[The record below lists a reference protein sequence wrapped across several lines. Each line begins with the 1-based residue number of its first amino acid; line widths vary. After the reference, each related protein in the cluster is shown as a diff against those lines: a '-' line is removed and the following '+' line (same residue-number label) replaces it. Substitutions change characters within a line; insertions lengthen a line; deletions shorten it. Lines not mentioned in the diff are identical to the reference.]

1 MGVGIFLKPKNL
13 KHMAKFQFITET
25 NPVTQA
31 KIYYTK
37 KDDLFV
43 ENSLSYDK
51 IKAYERF
58 VNISS
63 GLKTDPIIEINETR
77 YSITQ

>member
-1 MGVGIFLKPKNL
+1 
-13 KHMAKFQFITET
+13 MAKFDFVTET

-51 IKAYERF
+51 IKAYDRF
-58 VNISS
+58 INISS
-63 GLKTDPIIEINETR
+63 GVKTEPIVQVIETR

>member
-1 MGVGIFLKPKNL
+1 
-13 KHMAKFQFITET
+13 MAKFDFVTET

-43 ENSLSYDK
+43 ENSLSHTME
-51 IKAYERF
+51 KAYDRF
-58 VNISS
+58 INISS
-63 GLKTDPIIEINETR
+63 GVKTEPIIEITETR
-77 YSITQ
+77 YSITK

>member
-1 MGVGIFLKPKNL
+1 
-13 KHMAKFQFITET
+13 MAKFQFITET

-43 ENSLSYDK
+43 ENSLSHTKD
-51 IKAYERF
+51 KAYDRF
-58 VNISS
+58 INISS
-63 GLKTDPIIEINETR
+63 GVKTEPIVEVLETR

>member
-1 MGVGIFLKPKNL
+1 
-13 KHMAKFQFITET
+13 MAKFQFITET

-43 ENSLSYDK
+43 ENSLSHTME
-51 IKAYERF
+51 KAYEKF

-63 GLKTDPIIEINETR
+63 GVKTEPIIEITETR
-77 YSITQ
+77 YSITK